1 MENRDQRRWAIADED
16 DDGALNK
23 IEFKHFL
30 HPEEAD
36 HMRDIVVQV
45 GVNFINIP
53 RTAVMLADPKSA
65 KNIVKS
71 SVSFCAFG
79 IYICA

>member
-45 GVNFINIP
+45 RLDSTSYVHFDTLWP
-53 RTAVMLADPKSA
+53 LKLKPP
-65 KNIVKS
+65 
-71 SVSFCAFG
+71 SFRVLILNMFSLVC
-79 IYICA
+79 

>member
-1 MENRDQRRWAIADED
+1 MYKFKNNLFLSLFCRRMENRDQRRWAIADED

-45 GVNFINIP
+45 GVNFINVKL
-53 RTAVMLADPKSA
+53 TNFCTNNVLA
-65 KNIVKS
+65 
-71 SVSFCAFG
+71 AFL
-79 IYICA
+79 

>member
-30 HPEEAD
+30 HPEEAE

-45 GVNFINIP
+45 RVTGVNH
-53 RTAVMLADPKSA
+53 A
-65 KNIVKS
+65 KLCFS
-71 SVSFCAFG
+71 SFSDFHC
-79 IYICA
+79 